1 MATVALGNGGIN
13 FAKDNSFAALSL
25 LAGAKYESATESM
38 FSIRGTDGSKEV
50 FKGQFTVVP
59 SAVATNSANGVS
71 GFVTAYERYAPDG
84 QLAYSVTGIQ
94 QTTTAFD
101 AIKYYSPADVADRAM
116 FLSTNV
122 LLIGT
127 DTVNGGNGND
137 VFLKTAGN
145 DVVDGGAGTDALY
158 LRKADVNALDSQSF
172 MRTAANEFTLDVGGY
187 KQVYKNV
194 ERIIMEDGTTTTVVA
209 MDMSGSAGQAYRLY
223 QAAFNRTPDSA
234 GLGYQVNALDKG
246 LSLTQVAQ
254 NFINSPEFSATYGS
268 LNAQQF
274 VTQLYQNV
282 LHRAPDSGG
291 LAYHV
296 NNLSNGVTRAQT
308 LVGFSESPENQEAI
322 IKLIGNAMSF
332 DYYQG

>member
-1 MATVALGNGGIN
+1 MATVVLGNGSVN

-25 LAGAKYESATESM
+25 VGGAKYESATDSM
-38 FSIRGTDGSKEV
+38 FSIRGTDGSREV

-59 SAVATNSANGVS
+59 SAVAANSANGVS
-71 GFVTAYERYAPDG
+71 GFVTAYERYATDG

-101 AIKYYSPADVADRAM
+101 AIKYYSPADVADRAI
-116 FLSTNV
+116 FENTNI
-122 LLIGT
+122 LFIGT
-127 DTVNGGNGND
+127 DTVTGGNGND
-137 VFLKTAGN
+137 VFLKNSGN
-145 DVVDGGAGTDALY
+145 DVIDGGAGTDAVY
-158 LRKADVNALDSQSF
+158 LRKADVNAMDSQSF
-172 MRTAANEFTLDVGGY
+172 KRTATNEFTLDIGGY

-194 ERIIMEDGTTTTVVA
+194 ERIIMEDGTSTSVVA

-223 QAAFNRTPDSA
+223 QAAFNRTPDSG

-246 LSLTQVAQ
+246 VSLTQVAQ
-254 NFINSPEFSATYGS
+254 NFINSPEFAATYGS
-268 LNAQQF
+268 LNTQQF

-282 LHRAPDSGG
+282 LHRAPDAGG
-291 LAYHV
+291 LTYHV
-296 NNLSNGVTRAQT
+296 DNLSNGVTRAQT

-322 IKLIGNAMSF
+322 VKLIGSAMSF